1 MRARRRRRWWWAA
14 GILVVLV
21 VAVVVVALTVFD
33 NDTTELSVSDAVEQY
48 RDSGAGTG
56 DEMSVAELPEPGVYV
71 YATTGSAKV
80 DALNGAA
87 HTYPAET
94 TITVTLE
101 GCGARVRWVGV
112 RERWEERLVCPTDD
126 GLALREVRTF
136 REFFGQGDER
146 TYTCEKGAMELPAA
160 LDTRFSATCPAGGT
174 SQSGATTI
182 DFEGTVRGVEPVTVG
197 GEEYQ
202 AVHVSI
208 VGRFTGATEGE
219 QTTERWLLPGG
230 LLAREERRQRTASDS
245 VVGSVTYQETYA
257 LELTS
262 TEPRG

>member
-1 MRARRRRRWWWAA
+1 MRAGRRRRWPWAA
-14 GILVVLV
+14 GILVVLIV
-21 VAVVVVALTVFD
+21 VAVVVALTGFD
-33 NDTTELSVSDAVEQY
+33 NDTTELSVSDAVERY
-48 RDSGAGTG
+48 REAGAGG
-56 DEMSVAELPEPGVYV
+56 EASVVELPEPGVYV
-71 YATTGSAKV
+71 YATTGSAEV
-80 DALNGAA
+80 DALNGAT

-94 TITVTLE
+94 TLTVTLE

-146 TYTCEKGAMELPAA
+146 TYTCDEGAMELPAA
-160 LDTRFSATCPAGGT
+160 LDTSFSATCPTGGT
-174 SQSGATTI
+174 SQSGSTTI
-182 DFEGTVRGVEPVTVG
+182 DFEGTVRGIEPVAVG
-197 GEEYQ
+197 GEEHE

-219 QTTERWLLPGG
+219 QVTERWLLPGG
-230 LLAREERRQRTASDS
+230 LLAREERRQRTTSDS